1 MDFCPN
7 NSLKL
12 PSRGSHKR
20 GRLVEWVEKA
30 SFDRLNKLFK
40 ITTIERHHQTLLS
53 ARNLLAVVQEPQPY
67 VLNIFLRQLP
77 KVVVPGEHF
86 VLKDLPFYEK
96 AREED
101 AKACQERLDQWEE
114 KSRSGSPAQ
123 ALEDNSSSSQLD
135 TINLGTGP
143 SQPQPEFIGLR
154 VVNDP
159 KEEEDINDLRTRFL
173 ERHRKWLHEAI
184 DIVPPPAKRACPEKA
199 QEDPAGG
206 ASLSNVLHS
215 DEAGPS
221 TVAAIQPDVATPSN
235 APTAEEE
242 AHGTKAGQDVAVAR
256 ELWMRRVSVN
266 MGGDPPTFVS
276 AWLPFGTPESVVSCI
291 QHLQEWMV
299 PKTAEVV
306 VVGIRYMMRT
316 HAQLF
321 KRLEVAEA
329 MRAFISHHP
338 GDIEEMRLKLE
349 MVENDLAAA

>member
-1 MDFCPN
+1 MSPTPDL
-7 NSLKL
+7 S
-12 PSRGSHKR
+12 SSSSDS
-20 GRLVEWVEKA
+20 A
-30 SFDRLNKLFK
+30 S
-40 ITTIERHHQTLLS
+40 
-53 ARNLLAVVQEPQPY
+53 
-67 VLNIFLRQLP
+67 
-77 KVVVPGEHF
+77 
-86 VLKDLPFYEK
+86 
-96 AREED
+96 
-101 AKACQERLDQWEE
+101 
-114 KSRSGSPAQ
+114 SRSGSPAQ

-256 ELWMRRVSVN
+256 ELWMRRV
-266 MGGDPPTFVS
+266 
-276 AWLPFGTPESVVSCI
+276 I
-291 QHLQEWMV
+291 QPLQLLQAGRNSW
-299 PKTAEVV
+299 
-306 VVGIRYMMRT
+306 RC
-316 HAQLF
+316 
-321 KRLEVAEA
+321 
-329 MRAFISHHP
+329 
-338 GDIEEMRLKLE
+338 
-349 MVENDLAAA
+349 